1 MTSTFIAHG
10 AAAYDHY
17 MGRWSRRLAPLFL
30 DFAGSA
36 PGERVIDVG
45 CGTGS
50 LSLALVERSAVEAIE
65 AIDFEADFV
74 AAFQKRIGARPI
86 KARQGDACSLPFAD
100 ASFDRALSLLVLH
113 FVSDA
118 QQAAREMRRV
128 VRPGGVVAAAV
139 WDTYGGMPSQRV
151 FWDTVT
157 AIEPSADARRAATM
171 FRPAT
176 QPGDLPAL
184 LDGAGLTDIRETLLT
199 IRMEFANFE
208 DYWHPLLTAQGTL
221 GQFVD
226 GLAAPTRARVVEAV
240 RASFLCG
247 RPDGPRSFASVAW
260 AARGVVPA

>member
-1 MTSTFIAHG
+1 MVSTFIGRG

-36 PGERVIDVG
+36 AGERVLDVG

-50 LSLALVERSAVEAIE
+50 LSLALVERAAVKAIE

-74 AAFQKRIGARPI
+74 AALREKIGDAPI
-86 KARQGDACSLPFAD
+86 TARQGDACSLPFAD

-118 QQAAREMRRV
+118 QQAAHEMRRV
-128 VRPGGVVAAAV
+128 VRPGGVVAASV
-139 WDTYGGMPSQRV
+139 WDTYGGMPSQRI

-157 AIEPSADARRAATM
+157 AIEPSAAARRSATM
-171 FRPAT
+171 FRTAT

-184 LDGAGLTDIRETLLT
+184 FERAGLTDIRETVLT
-199 IRMEFANFE
+199 IRMDFADFE
-208 DYWHPLLTAQGTL
+208 DYWQPLMTGQGNL
-221 GQFVD
+221 AQFVD
-226 GLAAPTRARVVEAV
+226 GLAEATRARVIEAV
-240 RASFLCG
+240 REAFLSG

-260 AARGVVPA
+260 AARGTVPG

>member
-1 MTSTFIAHG
+1 MVSTFVARG

-30 DFAGSA
+30 DFSGAA
-36 PGERVIDVG
+36 AGERVLDVG

-50 LSLALVERSAVEAIE
+50 LSLALVERATVEAIE

-74 AAFQKRIGARPI
+74 AALREKIGDTPI
-86 KARQGDACSLPFAD
+86 AARQGDACSLPFAD

-128 VRPGGVVAAAV
+128 VRPGGVVAACV
-139 WDTYGGMPSQRV
+139 WDTYGGMPSQRM
-151 FWDTVT
+151 FWDTVV
-157 AIEPSADARRAATM
+157 AIEPSAAARRAATM

-176 QPGDLPAL
+176 QPGDLPDL
-184 LDGAGLTDIRETLLT
+184 FDRAGLTDIRETVLT
-199 IRMEFANFE
+199 IRMDFADFE
-208 DYWHPLLTAQGTL
+208 DYWQPLMTGQGNL
-221 GQFVD
+221 AQFVG
-226 GLAAPTRARVVEAV
+226 GLAEATRARVVEAV
-240 RASFLCG
+240 REAFLCG

-260 AARGVVPA
+260 AARGVVPG

>member
-1 MTSTFIAHG
+1 MASTFIAHG
-10 AAAYDHY
+10 AAGYDHY

-36 PGERVIDVG
+36 DGERVVDVG

-50 LSLALVERSAVEAIE
+50 LSLAVVERSAVRAVE

-74 AAFQKRIGARPI
+74 AALQAKIGRHPI
-86 KARQGDACSLPFAD
+86 TARQGDACSLPFAD
-100 ASFDRALSLLVLH
+100 DSFDRALSLLVLH

-118 QQAAREMRRV
+118 QQAAHEMRRV
-128 VRPGGVVAAAV
+128 VRPGGVVAVSV
-139 WDTYGGMPSQRV
+139 WDTYGGMPSQRM

-157 AIEPSADARRAATM
+157 AIEPSADGRRAATM

-184 LDGAGLTDIRETLLT
+184 LSRAGLTDVRETLLA
-199 IRMEFANFE
+199 IRMEFADFE
-208 DYWHPLLTAQGTL
+208 DYWQPLLTAQGNL

-226 GLAAPTRARVVEAV
+226 GLAAPTRARVIEAV
-240 RASFLCG
+240 RAAYLSG
-247 RPDGPRSFASVAW
+247 RPDGRRSFASVAW
-260 AARGVVPA
+260 AARGVVPG